1 MKEKKKKGIGKK
13 KRPKK
18 QERERELRGGGGGG
32 GALKNE
38 SERMALQKYQKKAEK
53 AYNRREMRRK
63 HEGKAYDEN
72 KLEIFEDDANLFYSH
87 LIWR

>member
-1 MKEKKKKGIGKK
+1 MKEKKKKRNREEEEAKEAGER
-13 KRPKK
+13 KRVK
-18 QERERELRGGGGGG
+18 GST
-32 GALKNE
+32 LKNE

-87 LIWR
+87 LI